1 MADEILGIS
10 AHFDANDML
19 QTFDMLTKR
28 LDKLGI
34 DTTNLQNKLMVR
46 GTKSQQ
52 AQTRIVRKRKKHLR

>member
-1 MADEILGIS
+1 MADDILGIS

-19 QTFDMLTKR
+19 QTFDTLTKR
-28 LDKLGI
+28 LDKLGV

-52 AQTRIVRKRKKHLR
+52 AQI